1 MATTAII
8 YHNPRCS
15 TSRTV
20 LRILEQAGVETEV
33 VKYLDTPPTRDG
45 LRKLLDDAGLRP
57 SQAIRKREAIY
68 SELGLADADDTA
80 LIDAMVTHPILI
92 ERPIVVTAKGTR
104 LARPAETVRE
114 IL

>member
-20 LRILEQAGVETEV
+20 LRILEEAGVETEV

-92 ERPIVVTAKGTR
+92 ERPIVVTNKGTR